1 MEVSEYTCQDGT
13 ASADHC
19 RTGCAGS
26 YVGGAMNW
34 PTAIVIIAALFALA
48 AVLST
53 YFARPKK

>member
-1 MEVSEYTCQDGT
+1 
-13 ASADHC
+13 
-19 RTGCAGS
+19 
-26 YVGGAMNW
+26 MNW